1 MSSALTFDYIV
12 VGSGSA
18 GAVVAARLSEDL
30 GKRVLLLE
38 AGGRDR
44 NPWIHLPIGY
54 YKTMF
59 NPNTSWNYETEPED
73 TVAGRSI
80 PWPRGKTLGG
90 SSSINGLLYVRGQH
104 ADYDHWRQLGN
115 AGWSWENVLPYFKK
129 AEDQERGSDEFHGTK
144 GPLGVADIRLHHELC
159 EAFISA
165 GQEAGIIRNDDFNGA
180 DQEGVGYYQ
189 MTERNGLR
197 CSTAVAYLRDAEKRP
212 NFKIETHALVNRVL
226 IKNKKAIGIEYTQNG
241 QVYKAMASGEVILSA
256 GSIGSPQILQL
267 SGIAAGDM
275 LKSKGIE
282 VVHDLE
288 GVGKNL
294 QDHLQVRMIYKC
306 KRPVSINDMVRNPF
320 KKAMIGLEFI
330 FNRSGILTI
339 GAGQAGGFVKI
350 MPGADK
356 PDMQFHFMTMSADK
370 PGQGLHKFSAF
381 TSTVCQ
387 LRPESRGHIE
397 IKSSDPAEKPG
408 LYPNYLS
415 EEMDC
420 NFFVEALKFGRNV
433 AAQPSLQT
441 YISEEFEP
449 GINVQTDEELLAHT
463 RKKATTVF
471 HPVGTCKM
479 APESDRGSVVDERL
493 RVRGIEQLRVIDASI
508 MPTLTSGNT
517 NAPAIMIG
525 EQGADFIKADTR

>member
-1 MSSALTFDYIV
+1 MSIEQTFDYIV

-18 GAVVAARLSEDL
+18 GAVVSARLSEDPT
-30 GKRVLLLE
+30 KRVLLLE

-44 NPWIHLPIGY
+44 NPWIHIPIGY

-73 TVAGRSI
+73 TVDGRAVL
-80 PWPRGKTLGG
+80 WPRGKTLGG

-115 AGWSWENVLPYFKK
+115 AGWGWDDVLPYFKK
-129 AEDQERGSDEFHGTK
+129 SENQERGGDELHGEG
-144 GPLGVADIRLHHELC
+144 GPLSVSNIRLNHELC
-159 EAFISA
+159 EAFIAA
-165 GQEAGIIRNDDFNGA
+165 GQEAGIKRNDDFNGP
-180 DQEGVGYYQ
+180 DQEGVGYFQ

-197 CSTAVAYLRDAEKRP
+197 CSTAVAFLRDAEKRP
-212 NFKIETHALVNRVL
+212 NFEVITHAQVSKVL
-226 IKNKKAIGIEYTQNG
+226 LENKKAVGIEYIRKG
-241 QVYKAMASGEVILSA
+241 QVCRANASGEVILSA
-256 GSIGSPQILQL
+256 GAIGSPQILQL

-282 VVHDLE
+282 VQHDLP

-294 QDHLQVRMIYKC
+294 QDHLQVRMIYKTT
-306 KRPVSINDMVRNPF
+306 KPVSINSAVRNPF
-320 KKAMIGLEFI
+320 KKAMMGLEFM
-330 FNRSGILTI
+330 FKRSGILTI
-339 GAGQAGGFVKI
+339 GAGQAGGFVKL
-350 MPGADK
+350 MPGVDE

-370 PGQGLHKFSAF
+370 PGEGLHKFSAF

-397 IKSSDPAEKPG
+397 IKSSDPTEKPG

-415 EEMDC
+415 KDADC
-420 NFFVEALKFGRNV
+420 RFFVEALKYGRNV
-433 AAQPSLQT
+433 VAQPSLQA
-441 YISEEFEP
+441 YVSEEFEP
-449 GINVQTDEELLAHT
+449 GQQVQTDDELLAHT

-479 APESDRGSVVDERL
+479 GTDNDSGSVVDERL
-493 RVRGIEQLRVIDASI
+493 RVRGIKGLRVIDASI
-508 MPTLTSGNT
+508 MPTLISGNT

-525 EQGADFIKADTR
+525 EQGADFIKADAR